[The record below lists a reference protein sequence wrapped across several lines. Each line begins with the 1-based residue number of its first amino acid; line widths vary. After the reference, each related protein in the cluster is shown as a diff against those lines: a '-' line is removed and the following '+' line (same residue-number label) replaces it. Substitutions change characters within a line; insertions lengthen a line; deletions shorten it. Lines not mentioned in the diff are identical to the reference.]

1 MTQKTHMIINEHG
14 YKQSTAQPICCHV
27 WSSAFRRFGGKF
39 SRSLMMAAKATGIGF
54 FDHII
59 IGDNR
64 YFSFADEGLIE
75 EYEMRAIR
83 EL

>member
-1 MTQKTHMIINEHG
+1 
-14 YKQSTAQPICCHV
+14 
-27 WSSAFRRFGGKF
+27 
-39 SRSLMMAAKATGIGF
+39 MMAAKATGISF

-75 EYEMRAIR
+75 EYEMKAIR

>member
-1 MTQKTHMIINEHG
+1 MSGVDTSEFKKI
-14 YKQSTAQPICCHV
+14 
-27 WSSAFRRFGGKF
+27 
-39 SRSLMMAAKATGIGF
+39 TGISF

-64 YFSFADEGLIE
+64 YFSFADEGLIGQ
-75 EYEMRAIR
+75 YKAVAIR

>member
-1 MTQKTHMIINEHG
+1 MKMQQQK
-14 YKQSTAQPICCHV
+14 
-27 WSSAFRRFGGKF
+27 RR
-39 SRSLMMAAKATGIGF
+39 LMMAARATGISF

-64 YFSFADEGLIE
+64 YFSFADEGLIG
-75 EYEMRAIR
+75 EYKAVAVR